1 MTIDEIRELL
11 RLFNESG
18 VGELELQRGE
28 DRLRIRRVEP
38 ERPPAVTMIAAP
50 AVAAPAL
57 PSAAAPEAAPP
68 AVTPAPASA
77 LTPAPAPASTPAPE
91 PEPTTVLVKS
101 PIVGTF
107 YESSSPDAPPFV
119 KVGDAVEPGQVLCII
134 ESMKLMNE
142 IEAEVAGTIAAKL
155 VENGKPVEYGEALF
169 AIQPR

>member
-18 VGELELQRGE
+18 VGELEVQRGE
-28 DRLRIRRVEP
+28 DRVRIRRLEP
-38 ERPPAVTMIAAP
+38 ERPPAVTMMSPPTIPAAP
-50 AVAAPAL
+50 
-57 PSAAAPEAAPP
+57 SAAPEAAP
-68 AVTPAPASA
+68 AAHA
-77 LTPAPAPASTPAPE
+77 PAPAPTPVPGPAPE
-91 PEPTTVLVKS
+91 PEPTTILVKS

-119 KVGDAVEPGQVLCII
+119 KVGDAVEMGQVLCII

-142 IEAEVAGTIAAKL
+142 IEAEVAGIVAAKL

>member
-1 MTIDEIRELL
+1 MTIDEIKEIL

-28 DRLRIRRVEP
+28 NRLRIRRFEA
-38 ERPPAVTMIAAP
+38 ERPPAVTMIAQPTAP
-50 AVAAPAL
+50 
-57 PSAAAPEAAPP
+57 AAPP
-68 AVTPAPASA
+68 PATPEAGP
-77 LTPAPAPASTPAPE
+77 PAPAPAPAPAPVPAQAPE
-91 PEPTTVLVKS
+91 PEPATILVKS

-107 YESSSPDAPPFV
+107 YESSSPDTPPFV
-119 KVGDAVEPGQVLCII
+119 KVGDAVQPGQVLCII

-142 IEAEVAGTIAAKL
+142 IEAEVAGIVAAKL

>member
-1 MTIDEIRELL
+1 MTIDEIKEIL

-28 DRLRIRRVEP
+28 DRLRIRRFEP
-38 ERPPAVTMIAAP
+38 ERPPASAMIAPPAAP
-50 AVAAPAL
+50 AAP
-57 PSAAAPEAAPP
+57 PPAAPEAAPP
-68 AVTPAPASA
+68 AP
-77 LTPAPAPASTPAPE
+77 TPAPAPAPVPAQAPE
-91 PEPTTVLVKS
+91 PEPTTILVKS

-107 YESSSPDAPPFV
+107 YESSSPDTPPFV

-142 IEAEVAGTIAAKL
+142 IEAEVAGVVAAKL